1 MLKKW
6 QREEITKTLT
16 TLSQLVEEPL
26 EYDYYITND
35 KSKVVSFDKYNHPIV
50 LTDDEIFHNLKI
62 YTTKLMNKL
71 SNKQGANKIN
81 KKEFEKLTYCLEL
94 LAVNEIISDKKKLL
108 KNKLFNCFSE
118 EELNKFIE
126 FAEKKKDLSKEIV
139 KNLTGLNY
147 NQAVKFAKEN
157 KENYIRLYN
166 LHHANN
172 HNSILYQLRGNFEEY
187 LDIVEKVYKKE
198 AKEIFESL
206 VSE

>member
-71 SNKQGANKIN
+71 SNK
-81 KKEFEKLTYCLEL
+81 
-94 LAVNEIISDKKKLL
+94 
-108 KNKLFNCFSE
+108 
-118 EELNKFIE
+118 
-126 FAEKKKDLSKEIV
+126 
-139 KNLTGLNY
+139 
-147 NQAVKFAKEN
+147 
-157 KENYIRLYN
+157 
-166 LHHANN
+166 
-172 HNSILYQLRGNFEEY
+172 
-187 LDIVEKVYKKE
+187 
-198 AKEIFESL
+198 
-206 VSE
+206 